1 MKKKTFAWA
10 ACAAALFTAA
20 CGGQGSPESFDDEPG
35 FVTATTDTETNSDAT
50 SDTAK
55 EAESETE
62 TTTETVEESPF
73 DDISTAKLVPE
84 TEGEQFSFGGETG
97 TICLIGDGYQMN
109 VLAAN
114 DATSCDVASDVFNQV
129 TDGMHPGDDSVWD
142 KSGSSVTV
150 PGRGTG
156 QPIQFDCEEEGN
168 ILACRSNDGGAVF
181 MYQQGR

>member
-1 MKKKTFAWA
+1 
-10 ACAAALFTAA
+10 
-20 CGGQGSPESFDDEPG
+20 
-35 FVTATTDTETNSDAT
+35 
-50 SDTAK
+50 
-55 EAESETE
+55 
-62 TTTETVEESPF
+62 
-73 DDISTAKLVPE
+73 
-84 TEGEQFSFGGETG
+84 
-97 TICLIGDGYQMN
+97 MN

-142 KSGSSVTV
+142 KSGSSVSV

-156 QPIQFDCEEEGN
+156 QPMRFDCEEEGN